1 MMKKLNEIPEKNPFK
16 VPENY
21 FEEVNRKILTDTS
34 GYDDEVKKIGFY
46 NRFRTQL
53 AVAASVAGFIL
64 LSYGAVK
71 ILTVGKNN
79 LQVSEVISEENTDSY
94 INDIDLTTLEENAA
108 FLDLSEEGPKVT
120 RNEIIEYLLL
130 ENIEI
135 SEIYEQF

>member
-1 MMKKLNEIPEKNPFK
+1 MMKKLNEIPGKNPFK

-21 FEEVNRKILTDTS
+21 FEEVNRKILSVTS
-34 GYDDEVKKIGFY
+34 GYDHEVKKSSFY
-46 NRFRTQL
+46 YRFRTQL

-64 LSYGAVK
+64 LSYAAVK

-79 LQVSEVISEENTDSY
+79 LQVTEVITGEYSEMY

-108 FLDLSEEGPKVT
+108 SLDFTGEGPEISKS
-120 RNEIIEYLLL
+120 EIIDYLLL

-135 SEIYEQF
+135 SDIYEQL